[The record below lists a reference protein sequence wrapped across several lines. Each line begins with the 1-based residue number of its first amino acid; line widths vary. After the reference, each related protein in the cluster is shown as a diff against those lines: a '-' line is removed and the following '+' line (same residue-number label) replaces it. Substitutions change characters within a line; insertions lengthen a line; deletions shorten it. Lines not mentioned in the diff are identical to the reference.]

1 MQRCQLDDHN
11 PHIKEWG
18 VFAVR
23 NLCEGCDE
31 NQAFIARIERTPR
44 EVVNPDLLEKAGL
57 ELQVDRQSGKVQLKR
72 PDATAAAGAPRPPAA
87 ATIEEEPVAESW
99 DKEGSASGRTLE

>member
-1 MQRCQLDDHN
+1 MPPPEPPAPDLSL
-11 PHIKEWG
+11 PLSAWASE
-18 VFAVR
+18 
-23 NLCEGCDE
+23 
-31 NQAFIARIERTPR
+31 ERTPR